1 MPYESQTELV
11 AEIAGLLAEYHKR
24 KSAFARFG
32 LRGGVALNRDP
43 AGCIIMHSAT
53 QNDETYHVRDPALRK
68 GQPTEKDAFFAAIE
82 TFAAGGAF
90 LAWNGKRPPGK
101 FDTVR
106 DMSESFAHPTMTVE
120 IAYTR
125 RGETDEHRLNM
136 FFIGFPDEAAAAA
149 YAERKPGL
157 VK

>member
-1 MPYESQTELV
+1 MAYESQTELV

-24 KSAFARFG
+24 KSAFTRFG

-43 AGCIIMHSAT
+43 AGCIIMTSAT
-53 QNDETYHVRDPALRK
+53 QNDEHYQVSDPALRK
-68 GQPTEKDAFFAAIE
+68 GQATEKDAFFAGIE
-82 TFAAGGAF
+82 KFAANGAF

-106 DMSESFAHPTMTVE
+106 DMSESFAYPTMTIE
-120 IAYTR
+120 MAYQR

-136 FFIGFPDEAAAAA
+136 FFIGFADEAAAAD
-149 YAERKPGL
+149 YAERKSAL